1 MKKFIVTLVRVEHSV
16 YHISVEAEDQEK
28 AEELAQ
34 EKWNEGEIDLDTG
47 EVVHGEDFINQVDE
61 VKE

>member
-1 MKKFIVTLVRVEHSV
+1 MKKFIVTLVRVEHSI
-16 YHISVEAEDQEK
+16 YHISVEAEDQKK

-47 EVVHGEDFINQVDE
+47 EVVCM
-61 VKE
+61 VKIL

>member
-1 MKKFIVTLVRVEHSV
+1 MAKFIVTLVRVEHTI
-16 YHISVEAEDQEK
+16 YRINVEAEDQER

-34 EKWNEGEIDLDTG
+34 EKWNEGEVDLGTG

-61 VKE
+61 IKE